1 MVITVGSTKGG
12 VGKSTIA
19 CNLAV
24 ESALAGTKT
33 LLVDADVQGSSLSFR
48 SIREKDDI
56 QAMAITTPTLHK
68 DLKEF
73 ERVYGLILIDAGG
86 RESAVFRS
94 AIAACDLLL
103 IPVLPS
109 QYDLWAAND
118 TIKLLQEARTFKDIP
133 AYFVVNQVTNTKIAR
148 EAMDAMESFADEAA
162 TLESTL
168 FSRTAYKSSILL
180 GKGVSEHEAR
190 GKAAQEIK
198 SLYKEIVT
206 KRKRHANKN
215 R

>member
-1 MVITVGSTKGG
+1 M
-12 VGKSTIA
+12 
-19 CNLAV
+19 
-24 ESALAGTKT
+24 
-33 LLVDADVQGSSLSFR
+33 LVDADVQGSSLSFR
-48 SIREKDDI
+48 STRETDDI

-94 AIAACDLLL
+94 AIVACDALL

-118 TIKLLQEARTFKDIP
+118 TIKLLKEARAYREIP
-133 AYFVVNQVTNTKIAR
+133 AYFVINQVTKIAR
-148 EAMDAMESFADEAA
+148 EAIEAMEGFSGDAE

-168 FSRTAYKSSILL
+168 FTRTAYKSSIVL
-180 GKGVSEHEAR
+180 GKGVSEYEAR
-190 GKAAQEIK
+190 GKAAREIRA
-198 SLYKEIVT
+198 LYREIT
-206 KRKRHANKN
+206 GRR
-215 R
+215 